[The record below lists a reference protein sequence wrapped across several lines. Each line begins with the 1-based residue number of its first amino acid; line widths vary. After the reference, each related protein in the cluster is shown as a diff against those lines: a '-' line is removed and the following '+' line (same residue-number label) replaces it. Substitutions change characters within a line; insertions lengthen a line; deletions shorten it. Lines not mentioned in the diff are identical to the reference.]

1 MSFDARDWTRQH
13 KHYEMNIPEITAA
26 QAAEQIGH
34 GSLIG
39 VGGFGPAGSPKHIIP
54 ALAQR
59 ARIEHSQGRP
69 FKVSVVTG
77 ASIGASCD
85 GELADAEAMD
95 RRFPFS
101 VNPRLRQA
109 YNSGKVKYHDLNLS
123 DNASHLRQGVTGE
136 IDWGII
142 EACEVQ
148 EIQGRVRIYLTAGIG
163 IAPTICRLAKNG
175 VFIELNTWHSTR
187 LIGMHDIYEI
197 EAPWFRSPVRITQPV
212 EYIGMPYIEIEARRI
227 RGIVMTHTPDEA
239 REMLPPTPATQLIGQ
254 NLADF
259 LVWNMN
265 RGFIFKNRLTL
276 QSGVGSA
283 ANAVVGALGSQ
294 PEVPNFN
301 LYTEVLQEEPLRL
314 IREGRIV
321 AASTGA
327 LTVSSKDL
335 CDLYENIDQF
345 RGRLLLR
352 PSEISNCP
360 EIIARLGIC
369 SINTAIEVDI
379 YGHVNSTKIC
389 GSRMMNGVGG
399 SADFTCNAMLATFTC
414 ASTTKDGK
422 ISSIVPFCSHVDHTE
437 HYVDA
442 IVTEYGVA
450 DLRNKCATERA
461 EAIIAIAHPDYRP
474 ILREYLRIANQY
486 GGHTPHVLSKAFA
499 MHEAYMKRGDMR
511 LTTFED

>member
-1 MSFDARDWTRQH
+1 MI
-13 KHYEMNIPEITAA
+13 IPEITAVE
-26 QAAEQIGH
+26 AASQIEH
-34 GSLIG
+34 GALIG
-39 VGGFGPAGSPKHIIP
+39 VGGFGPAGSPKYIIP
-54 ALAQR
+54 QLAQR
-59 ARIEHSQGRP
+59 ARQEHAAGRP

-85 GELADAEAMD
+85 GELAEADAID

-101 VNPRLRQA
+101 VNAQLRQA
-109 YNSGKVKYHDLNLS
+109 FNSGRVRYNDLNLS
-123 DNASHLRQGVTGE
+123 DNASHLRQGVTGQ

-142 EACEVQ
+142 EACDVQ
-148 EIQGRVRIYLTAGIG
+148 EIHGHVRIYLTAGIG

-175 VFIELNTWHSTR
+175 VFIELNSWHSTR

-197 EAPWFRSPVRITQPV
+197 EAPWFRSPVRITQPI
-212 EYIGMPYIEIEARRI
+212 EHIGMPYIETTPDRI
-227 RGIVMTHTPDEA
+227 RGIVYTNAPDEA
-239 REMLPPTPATQLIGQ
+239 REMLPATPATLQIGQ

-259 LVWNMN
+259 LVWNMKQ
-265 RGFIFKNRLTL
+265 GYIFKDRLTL

-301 LYTEVLQEEPLRL
+301 IYTEVLQEEPLRL
-314 IREGRIV
+314 IREGRIT

-327 LTVSSKDL
+327 LTIGSEHLK
-335 CDLYENIDQF
+335 DLYENIDQY

-389 GSRMMNGVGG
+389 GSKMMNGVGG

-414 ASTTKDGK
+414 ASTTKDGR

-450 DLRNKCATERA
+450 DLRNKCAMERA

-474 ILREYLRIANQY
+474 ILREYLRIAQQG
-486 GGHTPHVLSKAFA
+486 GGHTPHALSKAFA
-499 MHEAYMKRGDMR
+499 MHEAFMKKGDMR